1 MGLAR
6 IEHMFDKL
14 AGLDEVELLVAMS
27 EAQRDERRA
36 VARRLVAAGRLCQR
50 RIADSGEDEQQ
61 WCIDNWEEVAAEVG
75 AELGVSRG
83 RASAQMEYGKNLVE
97 RFPKLAQVF
106 WGGDVDYRIITAID
120 FRTGL
125 ITDPEILQVLDA
137 ELAERA
143 PYWNHLSRDRIAELI
158 DWRVLDVDPEALRIS
173 RQRDADRHIDVH
185 PGNGGTADIA
195 GNVRGL
201 DGAAFGR
208 RLDELAATVCRDDP
222 RTKRQR
228 RADAVGA
235 LAQGQDIMACLCG
248 SADCPAGPE
257 AAPKA
262 VGSVVYVIAEQATVR
277 GEGTRPGYQP
287 GIGAVTAD
295 VVSTLARKSHI
306 KTVPHPS
313 DLRAEPQYRPSVPM
327 ARFIRCRDLTCRW
340 PGCSV
345 PAERCD
351 IDHTVPHPVGPTHPS
366 NCKLY
371 CRTHHLIK
379 TFFSGP
385 DGWREQQMPDG
396 TMLFISP
403 SGRRY
408 ITKPQGA
415 LFFPQLATPT
425 ETLRIPEAPQA
436 GGPSR
441 RLAMPTRQRT
451 RAQDRA
457 YRINWERGVNKR
469 RWDADPPPF

>member
-1 MGLAR
+1 
-6 IEHMFDKL
+6 
-14 AGLDEVELLVAMS
+14 
-27 EAQRDERRA
+27 
-36 VARRLVAAGRLCQR
+36 
-50 RIADSGEDEQQ
+50 
-61 WCIDNWEEVAAEVG
+61 
-75 AELGVSRG
+75 
-83 RASAQMEYGKNLVE
+83 MEYGKNLLE

-106 WGGDVDYRIITAID
+106 WDGDVDYRIITAID

-185 PGNGGTADIA
+185 PGNGGTADIS

-201 DGAAFGR
+201 DGAAFDR

-235 LAQGQDIMACLCG
+235 LSRGQTVMECLCG
-248 SADCPAGPE
+248 SADCPAGT
-257 AAPKA
+257 ATMPKA
-262 VGSVVYVIAEQATVR
+262 ADSVVYVIAEQATVR

-306 KTVPHPS
+306 KTVPQPS

-415 LFFPQLATPT
+415 LFFP
-425 ETLRIPEAPQA
+425 
-436 GGPSR
+436 
-441 RLAMPTRQRT
+441 
-451 RAQDRA
+451 
-457 YRINWERGVNKR
+457 
-469 RWDADPPPF
+469 